1 MLKRN
6 EQELEGKVKPKKH
19 HGKYTNYCFDK
30 DTFLEEMEKN
40 AVINWTQLA
49 TKYHLKSLKS
59 NDAPENGGQV
69 LMHFANE
76 NGI

>member
-30 DTFLEEMEKN
+30 DTILEEMKKKKPKM
-40 AVINWTQLA
+40 Q
-49 TKYHLKSLKS
+49 
-59 NDAPENGGQV
+59 
-69 LMHFANE
+69 
-76 NGI
+76 